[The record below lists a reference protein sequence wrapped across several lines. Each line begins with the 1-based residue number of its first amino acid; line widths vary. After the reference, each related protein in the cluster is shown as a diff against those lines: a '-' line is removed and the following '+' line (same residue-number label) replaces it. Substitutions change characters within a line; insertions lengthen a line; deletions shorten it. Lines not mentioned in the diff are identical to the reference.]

1 MYTSEKDRIIS
12 LDMMRGFSILGIFLV
27 NMLSFH
33 SPMLYLN
40 PATWWDSPLDNG
52 TYVLIDI
59 FVQGSF
65 YPLFSLLF
73 GYGLVLLY
81 ERTLKKGVAFLPLV
95 TRRLMMLLL
104 IGMIHAFFI
113 WHGDILIN
121 YAIFGFFLL
130 IFLRVS
136 GKWMLITGGILW
148 VIPNFLLSLLFI
160 ISAFLVPEIDIS
172 SMYDTA
178 MAEQSI
184 AVYQSGSFAEIFTQR
199 WNDWYM
205 VNNVENG
212 IFMLFSIFAFFLIGG
227 GAAKLK
233 WMERVKELRS
243 PLVKNFFF
251 FLVIGSFLKFSP
263 YLFQGG
269 LAFEYIQDS
278 FGGPMLAVAYA
289 VGIALLAD
297 TTKGRKL
304 LVFLAPVGKM
314 SMSNYLLQS
323 IVSTLLFYSYGLG
336 LYNQI
341 SAFTGT
347 LLVLFIFALQVIVS
361 SYWLKTHQFGPV
373 EWLWRSVTYQKKQ
386 IWKKP

>member
-1 MYTSEKDRIIS
+1 
-12 LDMMRGFSILGIFLV
+12 
-27 NMLSFH
+27 
-33 SPMLYLN
+33 MLYLN